1 MLDWRSTCDAR
12 DGSSRHPEQCLLC
25 DLEKE
30 TVQHILA
37 FYVFTRKLWH
47 SMFSPLIN
55 LQQLV
60 ETGKQKSQ
68 QRTKKRTL
76 THSLFLELGC
86 YGSNGARMSL
96 RECHLSVSTTLRE
109 TWRWNLIYGHLRASK
124 LLCPRGSITNVST
137 TPINL
142 KTEPHLWTLALQ
154 ELQTLQGLD
163 LGRIEL

>member
-1 MLDWRSTCDAR
+1 MFIWLAMRNKCWTGDQLVMREMA
-12 DGSSRHPEQCLLC
+12 HPVIRNKSFLC

-109 TWRWNLIYGHLRASK
+109 T
-124 LLCPRGSITNVST
+124 
-137 TPINL
+137 
-142 KTEPHLWTLALQ
+142 
-154 ELQTLQGLD
+154 
-163 LGRIEL
+163 